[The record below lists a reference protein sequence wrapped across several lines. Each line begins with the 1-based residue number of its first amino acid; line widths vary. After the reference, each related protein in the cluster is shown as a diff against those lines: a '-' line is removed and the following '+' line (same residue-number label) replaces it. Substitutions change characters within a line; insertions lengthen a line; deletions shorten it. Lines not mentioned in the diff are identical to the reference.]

1 MSSPFQQKFSEKS
14 PLNQGLIFKD
24 DKRPREVIK
33 AEIKKAREKREAV
46 MGKPKPTVL
55 DKLPKNTAKFKP
67 SSELSDEEI
76 QKMKSRKY
84 NK

>member
-14 PLNQGLIFKD
+14 PLNQGLIFED
-24 DKRPREVIK
+24 DKRPREVIS

-55 DKLPKNTAKFKP
+55 DKLPKNKDKLKP
-67 SSELSDEEI
+67 SSELRDEEI